1 VIYAGLVFSGLAA
14 LLHVYIFVM
23 ESLTWTSPRTRAT
36 FGTTP
41 ETAETTKE
49 LAFNQGFYNLFLAI
63 VTAVGLVID
72 GFGHYSVALA
82 LIFAGTGSML
92 AAAVVLLASSPDK
105 ARGHHAGNPPVDRDS
120 APCNRGRDVAS
131 LPEALKPDNYTQ
143 AQIHEANS
151 MLAAALG
158 TTNLV
163 ANGSGHN
170 VMLYQPKFVADNII
184 DIVDRV
190 RG

>member
-92 AAAVVLLASSPDK
+92 AAAVVLLVSSPDK
-105 ARGHHAGNPPVDRDS
+105 ARAAIVQGTFPLIAIVLIVVH
-120 APCNRGRDVAS
+120 
-131 LPEALKPDNYTQ
+131 
-143 AQIHEANS
+143 
-151 MLAAALG
+151 LA
-158 TTNLV
+158 
-163 ANGSGHN
+163 
-170 VMLYQPKFVADNII
+170 M
-184 DIVDRV
+184 
-190 RG
+190 